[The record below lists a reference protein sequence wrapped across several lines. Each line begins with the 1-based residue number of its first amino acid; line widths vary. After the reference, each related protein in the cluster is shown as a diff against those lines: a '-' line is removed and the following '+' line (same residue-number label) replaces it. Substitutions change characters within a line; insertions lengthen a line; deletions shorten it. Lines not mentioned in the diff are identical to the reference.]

1 MSKFRA
7 KFLVVG
13 ACSPLASRVA
23 LESSNGEFVESIKE
37 SFTRRLENEPESGNR
52 LISYISLS
60 LKKIV
65 EL

>member
-1 MSKFRA
+1 MSKFRT
-7 KFLVVG
+7 KFLVLG